1 MDQHPRH
8 MKISELSAF
17 SNTPVT
23 TIRYYILEGLLP
35 EPLRTAKTM
44 AYYTQEHLNRILEIQ
59 KLKKENVSLAIIKKK
74 LAGDDSQ
81 TFILR
86 EDNGELL
93 TKTRDEIVRI
103 SVQLFRQKGY
113 DAVKISDIASNA
125 NIGKGTFYQ
134 YFKNKEEL
142 FFECL
147 ENIFLDIGNDVPEIQ
162 AETDALRR
170 LRTRGFHFYQNLIH
184 MIDMLNIARRAS
196 LVNKPE
202 YKEKLEKAFFNFVE
216 PIRRE
221 IEIVLEQRNSPLKNS
236 TLVAYLLMGATEYMY
251 YFLLNHKKAPE
262 DIEKEFWNFF
272 FGCVPFREGAF
283 NK

>member
-1 MDQHPRH
+1 MNQYPKH

-35 EPLRTAKTM
+35 KPLKTAKTM
-44 AYYTQEHLNRILEIQ
+44 AYYSEEHLNRILEIQ
-59 KLKKENVSLAIIKKK
+59 KLKNEDVPLSIIKKK
-74 LAGDDSQ
+74 FLASNLSVMKEDS
-81 TFILR
+81 
-86 EDNGELL
+86 GELL
-93 TKTRDEIVRI
+93 TMTRDEIVRI
-103 SVQLFRQKGY
+103 GVQLFRQKGY

-134 YFKNKEEL
+134 YFRNKEEL

-147 ENIFLDIGNDVPEIQ
+147 ENIFLEIGKDVPEIQ
-162 AETDALRR
+162 AETDALKR
-170 LRTRGFHFYQNLIH
+170 LRIRAFHFYKNLMH

-196 LVNKPE
+196 LVNKPQ
-202 YKEKLEKAFFNFVE
+202 YKEKVEKAIFNFIE

-236 TLVAYLLMGATEYMY
+236 TLVSYLLMGAAEYTF
-251 YFLLNHKKAPE
+251 YFLLNYKKEPE
-262 DIEKEFWNFF
+262 EIEKEFMKFF
-272 FGCVPFREGAF
+272 FGRVPFQEG
-283 NK
+283 